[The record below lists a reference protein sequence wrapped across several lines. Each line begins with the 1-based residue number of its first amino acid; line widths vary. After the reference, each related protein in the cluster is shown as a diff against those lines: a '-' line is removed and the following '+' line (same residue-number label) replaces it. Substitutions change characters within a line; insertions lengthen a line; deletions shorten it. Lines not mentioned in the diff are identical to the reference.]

1 MGLFNLPILGNS
13 LLFPTILT
21 SLIVGFMFLIL
32 SERKR
37 VKGGS
42 ESRGD
47 ARTSAKGTTEGAS
60 EAREA
65 VEEDVGAGGEAAGG
79 RGEGEGAKGES
90 SCCSSGSEEDL
101 GEKKKPKKKKH
112 SCEGAKACSSKKTV
126 SEVLL
131 WTDEGEQSE
140 GCVEEFT
147 SSFVTGGL
155 GCSTCLLLDESR
167 QSLSFLEGGPTSLNL
182 FMLTSTETCDELINT
197 LLQHTRKDDGEKAN
211 FIYSIVCLAE
221 SSSDQLL
228 TAARRLNDELAEQG
242 GTEWLPPACISSSDQ
257 EPEAQEVLS
266 PPKYTTQVLNKV
278 KKISKKCCGTSCG
291 TKKSVDIEDL
301 AASLLPAIT
310 PVKT

>member
-32 SERKR
+32 AERKR

-42 ESRGD
+42 ASAGSRGD
-47 ARTSAKGTTEGAS
+47 ARTTAKEGEGKEDGGADG
-60 EAREA
+60 EAG
-65 VEEDVGAGGEAAGG
+65 GAGGQ
-79 RGEGEGAKGES
+79 GEEAKGES
-90 SCCSSGSEEDL
+90 SSCSSGSEEDL
-101 GEKKKPKKKKH
+101 GEKKKAKSKKAKKKH

-126 SEVLL
+126 SEVTL
-131 WTDEGEQSE
+131 WTGEGQQNQ

-155 GCSTCLLLDESR
+155 SCSTCLLLDESR
-167 QSLSFLEGGPTSLNL
+167 QSLSFLESGPTSLNL
-182 FMLTSTETCDELINT
+182 FMLTSTESCDELINT
-197 LLQHTRKDDGEKAN
+197 LLQHARKEEEEKAN

-228 TAARRLNDELAEQG
+228 TAAQRLNDDLAERG

-257 EPEAQEVLS
+257 EPEDQEVLS
-266 PPKYTTQVLNKV
+266 PLKYTAKVLNKV